1 MRSLDY
7 SAKIAIPD
15 SVLMQELDGEAV
27 LLNLDTGK
35 YFGLD
40 EVGTRIWQLLQS
52 SASIQVAFDQLQAE
66 YEVDPGQLR
75 TDLEGLIAELITEK
89 LIEVETAGAAKDTSL
104 NSSS

>member
-27 LLNLDTGK
+27 LLNLDSGK

-40 EVGTRIWQLLQS
+40 EVGTRMWQLLQS
-52 SASIQVAFDQLQAE
+52 SASIQVAFDQILDE
-66 YEVDPGQLR
+66 YEVEPGQLR
-75 TDLEGLIAELITEK
+75 SDLEGLIAELTAEK
-89 LIEVETAGAAKDTSL
+89 LIEIEVAETADDR
-104 NSSS
+104 